1 MAPKRRVSPYRIR
14 YERDN
19 PTVSIRVSR
28 ETYDRLNAMREQND
42 ISLGDILRVSL
53 EVQEPATRT
62 ANIRGYKLGYA
73 EAEELY
79 RVEFRCIVCNGRL
92 AIDDD
97 ASKKAA
103 AEYMRQGGW
112 SHGSCLR

>member
-1 MAPKRRVSPYRIR
+1 MAPKRRVSPYRVR

-28 ETYDRLNAMREQND
+28 ELYDRLKAMREQND
-42 ISLGDILRVSL
+42 ISLGDILRVGL
-53 EVQEPATRT
+53 EVQEPVTRT

-79 RVEFRCIVCNGRL
+79 RVEYRCIVCNGRL

-103 AEYMRQGGW
+103 VGYMRQKGW
-112 SHGSCLR
+112 GHSSCLR

>member
-42 ISLGDILRVSL
+42 ISLGDILRVGS

-62 ANIRGYKLGYA
+62 AYIRGYKLGYA
-73 EAEELY
+73 EAEEFY
-79 RVEFRCIVCNGRL
+79 RVEYRCSVCNGIL
-92 AIDDD
+92 TIYDD
-97 ASKKAA
+97 AAKQAA
-103 AEYMRQGGW
+103 AEYMRQKGW
-112 SHGSCLR
+112 GHGSCSR

>member
-42 ISLGDILRVSL
+42 ISLGDILREGL
-53 EVQEPATRT
+53 GVQEPATRT
-62 ANIRGYKLGYA
+62 SQHPWL
-73 EAEELY
+73 
-79 RVEFRCIVCNGRL
+79 
-92 AIDDD
+92 
-97 ASKKAA
+97 
-103 AEYMRQGGW
+103 
-112 SHGSCLR
+112 